1 MLLAGSYPCSTDN
14 DIDEIGPETN
24 CTFTMTAASQGEDLP
39 FNLTDRD
46 RKILS
51 LTEEEFHPH
60 TWEELKQ
67 IIGTSIADSLYDH
80 GTDDSS

>member
-1 MLLAGSYPCSTDN
+1 
-14 DIDEIGPETN
+14 
-24 CTFTMTAASQGEDLP
+24 MTTASPDEDLP

-60 TWEELKQ
+60 TWEQLKQ
-67 IIGTSIADSLYDH
+67 IIGLSTAESLYKREADP
-80 GTDDSS
+80 SS

>member
-1 MLLAGSYPCSTDN
+1 
-14 DIDEIGPETN
+14 
-24 CTFTMTAASQGEDLP
+24 MTAPSQDEDLP

-60 TWEELKQ
+60 TWDELKQ
-67 IIGTSIADSLYDH
+67 IIGMSIAESLND
-80 GTDDSS
+80 GETDGSS